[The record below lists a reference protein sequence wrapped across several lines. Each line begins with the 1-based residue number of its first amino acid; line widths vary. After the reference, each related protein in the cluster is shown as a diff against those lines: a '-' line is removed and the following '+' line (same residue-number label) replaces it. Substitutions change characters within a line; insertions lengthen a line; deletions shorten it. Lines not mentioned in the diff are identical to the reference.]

1 MEKTSLS
8 LRCPSVRLNLDTR
21 LVQRELFHLVK
32 LKNSKLP
39 GFVPWFHLAV
49 VGVGMLFMSHVCTKK
64 YQNPKIRFIWI
75 SMIIWSC
82 WYMYGYFTE
91 TCSLHVCRATITGQ
105 FILDGI
111 YIYIYLEH
119 AGTCARH
126 NCTWP
131 TLPHWST
138 LQRILLNRV
147 EACKN
152 QQHHHW
158 QTLWP
163 LGYCYLHPPKHTW

>member
-75 SMIIWSC
+75 SMITWSC

-91 TCSLHVCRATITGQ
+91 TCSLHVCRTTITGQ

-111 YIYIYLEH
+111 YIYIWNMLGHVPGIIAHYQLCH
-119 AGTCARH
+119 ID
-126 NCTWP
+126 
-131 TLPHWST
+131 PHCNVFFS
-138 LQRILLNRV
+138 I
-147 EACKN
+147 E
-152 QQHHHW
+152 
-158 QTLWP
+158 
-163 LGYCYLHPPKHTW
+163 